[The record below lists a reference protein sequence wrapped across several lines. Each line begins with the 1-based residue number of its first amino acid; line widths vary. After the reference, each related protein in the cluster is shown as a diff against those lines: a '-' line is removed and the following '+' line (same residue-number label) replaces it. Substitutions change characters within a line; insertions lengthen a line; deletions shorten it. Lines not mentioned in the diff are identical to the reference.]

1 MRLLCVTARCAS
13 IFLACAWIAGEARA
27 LDFTIA
33 GRVLTPSGL
42 IADGAL
48 AVTGQTIGAVGA
60 AGSVTGAG
68 PAVKPADVVILPGFV
83 DLHNHLTWNVLP
95 RWVPGRKFAS
105 RYEWQDSPEYDRL
118 LVAPHNAV
126 MDKNGAPCEVEIY
139 AEIKALVGG
148 ATSSVGSIFDK
159 DHPEYVDCAKGLVR
173 NLDLASGLDFKKPD
187 DTDPCKSP
195 QPIGD
200 VVFNDVFPLEET
212 HSRMDYFLCEL
223 NQGSLRSLIIHLSEG
238 APTDSG
244 AHREFTMLDRAG
256 LLKPG
261 MVIVHGTALR
271 DADFGQMAK
280 NGVGLV
286 WSPRSNDE
294 LYGATT
300 NVGAASLAHVPIAI
314 APDWSPSGSAGM
326 LQEIGYVARR
336 YRAISSEDLIKM
348 ATSVPAQ
355 IARLDG
361 SIGNL
366 TKDKKADF
374 VAVRAKRDP
383 KARNPDLDPVAKA
396 MPADIMLVVVGGE
409 PLYGDPDIMTQLR
422 PAAKLE
428 DMTVCGAS
436 KKLYLGES
444 DAPALKNSSFDQI
457 QNAIN
462 SLLLK
467 YGSKLPDIECE

>member
-1 MRLLCVTARCAS
+1 MNAISRCVAAVVAG
-13 IFLACAWIAGEARA
+13 IVFAGEAAA

-33 GRVLTPSGL
+33 GRVLTPTGV

-48 AVTGQTIGAVGA
+48 AVSGQTIGAVGPA
-60 AGSVTGAG
+60 ASVPGAGSAI
-68 PAVKPADVVILPGFV
+68 KPVDIVILPGFI

-148 ATSSVGSIFDK
+148 ATSSVGSIYDK
-159 DHPEYVDCAKGLVR
+159 DHPEYADCAKGLVR

-187 DTDPCKSP
+187 GTDPCKSP

-238 APTDSG
+238 APTDSS

-300 NVGAASLAHVPIAI
+300 NVGSASLAHVPIAI

-348 ATSVPAQ
+348 ATSVPAN

-361 SIGNL
+361 SIGDL

-374 VAVRAKRDP
+374 VAIRAKQDP
-383 KARNPDLDPVAKA
+383 KARNPDLDPVVKA

-409 PLYGDPDIMTQLR
+409 PLYGDPAIMAQLR
-422 PAAKLE
+422 PGAKL
-428 DMTVCGAS
+428 DDLTVCGAS

-457 QNAIN
+457 QSAIN
-462 SLLLK
+462 SLLVK